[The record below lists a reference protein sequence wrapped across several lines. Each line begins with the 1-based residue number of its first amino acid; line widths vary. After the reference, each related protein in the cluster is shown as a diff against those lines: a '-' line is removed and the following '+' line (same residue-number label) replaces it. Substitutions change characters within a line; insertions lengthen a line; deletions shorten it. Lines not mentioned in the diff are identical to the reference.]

1 MTLIT
6 LTTDF
11 GERDGFVGIMKGV
24 ILSIFPQVQLIDLS
38 HEVEPQNVRQAAY
51 ILQRAV
57 PFFPAGSIH
66 LTVVDPGVGTTR
78 RPLAA
83 RLGDQFFV
91 GPDNGVISLWLA
103 QAEAQAAPVEIV
115 HLDRPEYWRLPL
127 SNTFH
132 GRDLFAPVAAH
143 LARGVPL
150 QELGTPIADPLRL
163 ELPQPQRQGKVWKAM
178 IVYVDRFGNLMT
190 NLSAELLGEPL
201 PQVRIRAGGYRV
213 EGILP
218 SYGHR
223 PPGSLVAVIDS
234 DGFLEIAMVNGN
246 AAHRLGLQEGDTV
259 EVECL

>member
-1 MTLIT
+1 VTLIT

-24 ILSIFPQVQLIDLS
+24 ILSIFPQAQLIDLS

-83 RLGDQFFV
+83 RLGEQFFV

-150 QELGTPIADPLRL
+150 QELGTPIANPVRL
-163 ELPQPQRQGKVWKAM
+163 ELPQPQRQGKVWKAV
-178 IVYVDRFGNLMT
+178 IVYVDCFGNLMT

-213 EGILP
+213 EGIVP

-223 PPGSLVAVIDS
+223 PAGSLVAVIDS

-246 AAHRLGLQEGDTV
+246 AAHRLNLQEGDMV

>member
-1 MTLIT
+1 MILIT
-6 LTTDF
+6 LTTDL

-24 ILSIFPQVQLIDLS
+24 ILSIFPQAQLIDLS

-66 LTVVDPGVGTTR
+66 LTVVDPGVGTER
-78 RPLAA
+78 RPIAA

-103 QAEAQAAPVEIV
+103 QTESRGAPMEIV
-115 HLDRPEYWRLPL
+115 HLNRSEYWRLPL
-127 SNTFH
+127 SHTFH

-150 QELGTPIADPLRL
+150 HELGTPISDPVRL
-163 ELPQPQRQGKVWKAM
+163 DFPQPQRHGKVWKAL

-190 NLSAELLGEPL
+190 NLSAERLGEAL
-201 PQVRIRAGGYRV
+201 PQVRIRVRGYRV
-213 EGILP
+213 EGIVP

-246 AAHRLGLQEGDTV
+246 AAHRLGLKEGDTV